1 MIALWLL
8 LADSHTWYLLYVFA
22 KRTGQGKVRRSKQIS
37 ISYHYGLF
45 HRIWLLN
52 DTTVLNCSLFAF
64 SHYSKMRYILNWP
77 IINFSWTSFRIWP
90 LASLLSSPGSIF
102 QQCLAFAKVV
112 SKRVESVLSGRSDA
126 LQRRLIVLPWNSHLI
141 APLSTSRWL
150 CRFARTKHLFFVKG
164 LFR

>member
-1 MIALWLL
+1 MFLL
-8 LADSHTWYLLYVFA
+8 NVL
-22 KRTGQGKVRRSKQIS
+22 GKVRWGAVNKYQSHIIMAYSTVSGCWMIQ
-37 ISYHYGLF
+37 LF
-45 HRIWLLN
+45 SLWEPLCLPSLQQNEVRTELAHHQLFLN
-52 DTTVLNCSLFAF
+52 QLPDMTLGFIA
-64 SHYSKMRYILNWP
+64 
-77 IINFSWTSFRIWP
+77 
-90 LASLLSSPGSIF
+90 SSPGSIF
-102 QQCLAFAKVV
+102 QQCLAFAKFV